1 MGTTRTRRA
10 RSMAHPDSSL
20 PGTTI
25 VADRRSQ
32 PQGAWAASWSPVR
45 QLVAR
50 HPVAAFLVIC
60 YAVNWAAA
68 VPWFRART
76 DILPLELPMWG
87 SLGTIFGVALAAVL
101 VVAATD
107 GRAGVRDLAR
117 RSLHWRAGVRW
128 YLVALFGMP
137 IAVLVGA
144 TALFGSAPL
153 NALTDDWQLLLTVV
167 LPILLLQLALFN
179 LAEEIGWTGFLQS
192 RLQDRHGPL
201 KASLIVTAPF
211 ALFHLPDLFAQFGLA
226 SALVFLPILA
236 VMHLFAR
243 VVIMWLYNTT
253 GRSVLLVGLFHA
265 SFNATVAGGGEFI
278 PGPDGTTLVIA
289 TGIIVVAAVGL
300 VVATRGRLS
309 YQPRPA
315 TQPVEAPQ

>member
-1 MGTTRTRRA
+1 M
-10 RSMAHPDSSL
+10 
-20 PGTTI
+20 
-25 VADRRSQ
+25 ADRTIHPRA
-32 PQGAWAASWSPVR
+32 PWATSWSSVR
-45 QLVAR
+45 QVVAR

-60 YAVNWAAA
+60 YAVTWAVA
-68 VPWFRART
+68 VPWFRTRT
-76 DILPLELPMWG
+76 DILPFDLPMWG
-87 SLGTIFGVALAAVL
+87 SIGTIFGVALAAFL

-107 GRAGVRDLAR
+107 GQAGVRDLAR
-117 RSLHWRAGVRW
+117 RSLRWRVGVRW
-128 YLVALFGMP
+128 YLVALLGLP

-153 NALTDDWQLLLTVV
+153 NALAGNWQLLLTVV
-167 LPILLLQLALFN
+167 LPVLLLQFALFN
-179 LAEEIGWTGFLQS
+179 LAEEIGWTGFLQA

-211 ALFHLPDLFAQFGLA
+211 ALFHLPDLFTQFGLA

-265 SFNATVAGGGEFI
+265 TFNATLVAGEEFI
-278 PGPDGTTLVIA
+278 PGPAGTTLVIA
-289 TGIIVVAAVGL
+289 TGIIVVAAVAL
-300 VVATRGRLS
+300 VMATRGRLS
-309 YQPRPA
+309 YQPKPA
-315 TQPVEAPQ
+315 TQPVEASQ